1 MLRSLVVTCEATG
14 ATGRA
19 PGKDCC
25 FPRPTIGWPHASA
38 FTRMTHARVLAA
50 LAAAPRGGC
59 GVVRACSGGRLK
71 LFWGRQLLSSEGEL
85 RALLVGKKLSIKML
99 REALATALSI
109 DAALLKAKAR
119 RAAAAPA
126 RPM

>member
-1 MLRSLVVTCEATG
+1 
-14 ATGRA
+14 
-19 PGKDCC
+19 
-25 FPRPTIGWPHASA
+25 
-38 FTRMTHARVLAA
+38 
-50 LAAAPRGGC
+50 
-59 GVVRACSGGRLK
+59 LK

-85 RALLVGKKLSIKML
+85 RALIVDKKLSIKML